1 MKFVR
6 FNFENFKGIRKL
18 TFELNQ
24 SPSSNVYTLV
34 GLNESGKTT
43 ILEAISNFDPNLER
57 GPIEK
62 PEKTIDNDPN
72 AFLPLSERANFG
84 KAITIGAEL
93 EFESEDIEELNKYLN
108 INKKYSEI
116 KDVTN
121 TIYRRFYNFE
131 NSKFKDIN
139 RTWSPGFKV
148 SERNDPK
155 GTGVNLYE
163 KDKKTWIEL
172 DKICNKRI
180 PDIVYFPNF
189 LFDFPSRI
197 YLSIDILSTD
207 EKEEFYKKLIQD
219 ILYSLDINV
228 TIEEHLINRIKSDN
242 ENDKSNLRRIIQLME
257 DKVTNVIFESW
268 YKMFKKEVK
277 ASRIK
282 IESGEDSIKGAYL
295 EFYIESSDGV
305 YNVKDR
311 SLGFRWFFTFLLFT
325 QFRPYRPD
333 SKKGL
338 IFLFDEP
345 ASNLHSS
352 AQNQLLKHF
361 ENFGNKVT
369 IIYTTHSH
377 YMINPNWLESTYV
390 VKNGGFNVESSE
402 DDVPNSTN
410 VTVEHYRTFVSKNPK
425 ETSYFQPVLDILE
438 YVPSELE
445 KIPSCVFLEGK
456 NDFYTL
462 KYFNEVILNNE
473 VKINLMPAFGA
484 STMDALISMYMGWGK
499 KFIILLDGDK
509 EGNEQKHRYLKK
521 FGKFVSS
528 VIFTLKDIDQ
538 KWENKSLEDLFQS
551 SEALSFQQIAA
562 SDSIEFKKSQF
573 NLAIQ
578 ECLILKRRFNWQPE
592 TVSRIEKIINF
603 LHTKIQNNP

>member
-1 MKFVR
+1 MKFLR
-6 FNFENFKGIRKL
+6 FNFENFKGIRNL

-24 SPSSNVYTLV
+24 VPSSNVYTLV

-43 ILEAISNFDPNLER
+43 ILEAISNFDPNPEQ
-57 GPIEK
+57 GTIGK
-62 PEKTIDNDPN
+62 PETTIDNDPN

-93 EFESEDIEELNKYLN
+93 EFESEDIEELNKYLDTD
-108 INKKYSEI
+108 KKYTKI
-116 KDVTN
+116 KDVTR
-121 TIYRRFYNFE
+121 TIYKRYYNFE
-131 NSKFKDIN
+131 NSNFKKIH

-148 SERNDPK
+148 SERSDSK
-155 GTGVNLYE
+155 GTAVNLYE
-163 KDKKTWIEL
+163 KDKKTWMEL

-197 YLSIDILSTD
+197 YLSNDSFSND

-219 ILYSLDINV
+219 ILYSLGNNL
-228 TIEEHLINRIKSDN
+228 TIENHLIYRINSSN
-242 ENDKSNLRRIIQLME
+242 ENDKSNLRRTIQLME
-257 DKVTNVIFESW
+257 EKVTNVIFESW
-268 YKMFKKEVK
+268 YKLFKKKVK

-282 IESGEDSIKGAYL
+282 IESGNDGTKGAYL

-305 YNVKDR
+305 YNVKER

-361 ENFGNKVT
+361 ENFGNNVT
-369 IIYTTHSH
+369 VIYTTHSH
-377 YMINPNWLESTYV
+377 YMINPKWLESTYV
-390 VKNGGFNVESSE
+390 VKNGGLNVESSE
-402 DDVPNSTN
+402 DDAPNSTN
-410 VTVEHYRTFVSKNPK
+410 ITVDRYKTFVSNNPK

-445 KIPSCVFLEGK
+445 KIPNCVFLEGK

-462 KYFNEVILNNE
+462 KYFNEVIINSKI
-473 VKINLMPAFGA
+473 KINLMPALGA
-484 STMDALISMYMGWGK
+484 STMDALISMYIGWGK

-509 EGNEQKHRYLKK
+509 EGDQQKQRYVKK
-521 FGKFVSS
+521 FGTIVSS

-538 KWENKSLEDLFQS
+538 KWEKKSLEDLFQL
-551 SEALSFQQIAA
+551 SEALHFQQIAFP
-562 SDSIEFKKSQF
+562 DSKEYNKSQF

-578 ECLILKRRFNWQPE
+578 ECLILEKRFNWETE
-592 TVSRIEKIINF
+592 TVSRIEKILNF
-603 LHTKIQNNP
+603 LSTSMKKGL